1 VTIEGA
7 RRVMERLCGRA
18 EIAVDGEY
26 LKPHGGRRQLGDEV
40 YREDPALA
48 QQLLRHRNI
57 ETTKESYSYI
67 ETSEVGDVIEDI
79 VDRE

>member
-1 VTIEGA
+1 
-7 RRVMERLCGRA
+7 
-18 EIAVDGEY
+18 
-26 LKPHGGRRQLGDEV
+26 V